1 MIEGWRRLSTLVPRF
16 VGPCARTSDTLPAGY
31 AASTID
37 DQQATD
43 DRGCR
48 AAKRPTELRP
58 VSRTEHEQHR
68 AEQRSESRHHDRM
81 HAGQAGLM
89 EGAGRVAGALPFEGE
104 IDGLRAATE
113 FDGEARR
120 RSECRHGSS
129 EGYGRFARSLPSRT
143 IRRPKLRPPVTIGA
157 SCQSSRRTLTPGS
170 RRIRPAAPSCA
181 RSTRG
186 YAAASRGLRPLARTT
201 PSHRMRYPPAGV
213 SATTR
218 ASP

>member
-1 MIEGWRRLSTLVPRF
+1 MIADAE
-16 VGPCARTSDTLPAGY
+16 
-31 AASTID
+31 
-37 DQQATD
+37 
-43 DRGCR
+43 
-48 AAKRPTELRP
+48 RPTELRP

-81 HAGQAGLM
+81 HAGQAGLI

-113 FDGEARR
+113 FDGEACR

-181 RSTRG
+181 RSWSTANGPTRPPLDFNAF
-186 YAAASRGLRPLARTT
+186 YRGSPKKHRRPRDFVNGTRTAVDK
-201 PSHRMRYPPAGV
+201 SI
-213 SATTR
+213 
-218 ASP
+218 